1 MTAEAFRA
9 WCDRMRGIGAA
20 SSVSGIADLLDVD
33 RRTVQRWRK
42 GGTDYATAL
51 ACVALVW
58 DHEAAP
64 RMVAQMEEE
73 ADDA

>member
-1 MTAEAFRA
+1 MTAAAFRA
-9 WCDRMRGIGAA
+9 WCDRMQALGAA
-20 SSVSGIADLLDVD
+20 CSMSGIAALLRVD

-64 RMVAQMEEE
+64 RTVAQMEEE